1 MSRTT
6 DKTRERWL
14 CDADNARVA
23 PPTAPQLLVLPAAAV
38 LGIILG
44 FGIYTASAGKAAGSP
59 NDVRQIHRCMPLAV
73 AAPAA
78 PATPCC

>member
-1 MSRTT
+1 MIDLLQIAVITLVA
-6 DKTRERWL
+6 L
-14 CDADNARVA
+14 CGLQSLPKQWPDR
-23 PPTAPQLLVLPAAAV
+23 LVLPAAAV